1 MLALKFCHRPFPQSS
16 SSRVTAD
23 ASDDVAEVRG
33 LGFPGAWV
41 KHSPPKRLRSAS
53 AVAASGRDLVEAFV
67 NALGGEQACSELTM
81 VAVRRAVELTVT
93 AEMTRAAV
101 LTGSLKGLVI
111 ADLIKLE
118 NAARRAQA
126 GLGLKIEPA
135 KTAPRGLQRARERW
149 AAQEQQ
155 AKAAQT
161 AREAAQ
167 NNITTEQPP
176 DGTAE

>member
-1 MLALKFCHRPFPQSS
+1 
-16 SSRVTAD
+16 
-23 ASDDVAEVRG
+23 
-33 LGFPGAWV
+33 
-41 KHSPPKRLRSAS
+41 
-53 AVAASGRDLVEAFV
+53 V

-81 VAVRRAVELTVT
+81 VAARRAVELTVT

-101 LTGSLKGLVI
+101 LTGCLKGLVI

-161 AREAAQ
+161 ARRRSCARGLGFFDKYLGLLVAADRIR
-167 NNITTEQPP
+167 NERPSEPKRTRVGRPP
-176 DGTAE
+176 ELGRTGDAFSSIFVPFIG